1 MNEFVRDQDDHRD
14 GRLRE
19 IAVNQAEI
27 IAFQK
32 AMGYL
37 KFSCEETDS
46 LLYAGSNS
54 LNSLLWKMMKVSDIA
69 GASTD
74 FYNRSHP
81 TYEIFVQEKVQRL
94 EQELPHVQ
102 PLDQKQ
108 TQKLMK
114 SYMYPFLYSG
124 EK

>member
-1 MNEFVRDQDDHRD
+1 LNPFIEQNDDRD

-19 IAVNQAEI
+19 VAVNQAEI

-32 AMGYL
+32 AMLYL

-46 LLYAGSNS
+46 LLYAGSDS
-54 LNSLLWKMMKVSDIA
+54 LNSLLYKMMQASDMA
-69 GASTD
+69 ESSAS
-74 FYNRSHP
+74 FYNQSSP
-81 TYEIFVQEKVQRL
+81 NNETFIQEKLKRL
-94 EQELPHVQ
+94 EQEQPYVQ
-102 PLDQKQ
+102 SSTHEHTEQW
-108 TQKLMK
+108 MK